1 MALLKSIS
9 GSIFLDVLVLAVALF
24 ALTSYR
30 SYNRLKHIP
39 GPTLWG
45 WTVLPLFMVHLR
57 GEIYDV
63 FGDLN
68 KKYGPLVRIAPNTL
82 LISDP
87 EELRKMSAARS
98 PYTRSPW
105 YVAMR
110 VIPGVENVL
119 STRDEHDHDERRRKM
134 ASGYSGK
141 ENVSLEKDIDECV
154 LDLINL
160 VDSKYISSPPDGIK
174 KMDLARKMQF
184 FTSDIMSKLAFD
196 DKFHDLRDDHDNH
209 GYINEVETMFPNMFC
224 VCTVPS
230 LLYFLTNIGVAK
242 MLAPSVKDSFGFGK
256 ILAIT
261 KKQVAKRFDADGKPN
276 TARSD
281 MLSSFLR
288 HGLTQGE
295 AEQEGVLQLAAGSDT
310 TATGL
315 RSTLLCIISNPR
327 VSTRLSAE
335 IEDAVRFGKAS
346 RDGIITD
353 EQARTLPYLQACIK
367 EGLRWFPPIAGMLAK
382 YTPPEGD
389 VLCGFQVPGHV
400 SIGYSASAVHHSTAL
415 FGPDEE
421 VFRPERWLTPTQG
434 GDEPS
439 IEKIKAMEKNNELL
453 FGYGKY
459 QCLGK
464 SVAAIELNKVVFELM
479 RRFDM
484 TLVNTLQPWTS
495 TCYGLHLQKD
505 LWVTVRRREQDV

>member
-1 MALLKSIS
+1 MALMKSVS
-9 GSIFLDVLVLAVALF
+9 GSIVVEVLVLFLAFYGL
-24 ALTSYR
+24 SCYR

-39 GPTLWG
+39 GPPLWG
-45 WTVLPLFMVHLR
+45 LTVLPLFMVHLK
-57 GEIYDV
+57 GAIYDV

-68 KKYGPLVRIAPNTL
+68 KKHGPLVRVAPNTL
-82 LISDP
+82 LLSDP

-110 VIPGVENVL
+110 VIPGVDNVL
-119 STRDEHDHDERRRKM
+119 STRGENDHDERRRKM

-141 ENVSLEKDIDECV
+141 ENISLEKDIDECI
-154 LDLINL
+154 LDLIRL
-160 VDSKYISSPPDGIK
+160 IDTKYVTSPPKDIIQ
-174 KMDLARKMQF
+174 MDLARKMQF

-209 GYINEVETMFPNMFC
+209 GYINEIETMFPNMFC
-224 VCTVPS
+224 TCTVPG

-242 MLAPSVKDSFGFGK
+242 LLAPSVKSNFGFGK

-261 KKQVAKRFDADGKPN
+261 QKQVAKRFDTDGKPN
-276 TARSD
+276 TVRSD

-288 HGLTQGE
+288 HGLTRGE

-315 RSTLLCIISNPR
+315 RATMLCIISNPR
-327 VSTRLSAE
+327 VSSKLSAE
-335 IEDAVRFGKAS
+335 IERAVASGKVTS
-346 RDGIITD
+346 STSSIITD
-353 EQARTLPYLQACIK
+353 EQARSLPYLQACIK

-389 VLCGFQVPGHV
+389 VICGFSVPGNV
-400 SIGYSASAVHHSTAL
+400 SIGYSASAVHHSPTL

-421 VFRPERWLTPTQG
+421 VFRPERWIPTSQG

-439 IEKIKAMEKNNELL
+439 IEKIKMMEKNNELL

-484 TLVNTLQPWTS
+484 ALANPLQPWTT
-495 TCYGLHLQKD
+495 TCYGIHLQKN
-505 LWVTVRRREQDV
+505 LWVTVRRRD

>member
-1 MALLKSIS
+1 MALLKSVS
-9 GSIFLDVLVLAVALF
+9 GSIFVDILVLAVALF
-24 ALTSYR
+24 AFTSYR

-39 GPTLWG
+39 GPPLWG

-82 LISDP
+82 LVSDP

-119 STRDEHDHDERRRKM
+119 STRDENDHDERRKKM

-141 ENVSLEKDIDECV
+141 ENVSLERDIDECV
-154 LDLINL
+154 LDLVSLI
-160 VDSKYISSPPDGIK
+160 DSKYISSPPDNIK
-174 KMDLARKMQF
+174 KMDLARKVQF

-209 GYINEVETMFPNMFC
+209 GYINEIETMFPNMFC

-242 MLAPSVKDSFGFGK
+242 LLAPSVKDSFGLGK

-261 KKQVAKRFDADGKPN
+261 KKQVAKRFDSDGKPN
-276 TARSD
+276 TTRSD

-327 VSTRLSAE
+327 VSARLSAE
-335 IEDAVRFGKAS
+335 IEDAVRSGKATS
-346 RDGIITD
+346 SKDGIITD
-353 EQARTLPYLQACIK
+353 EQARILPYLQACIK

-389 VLCGFQVPGHV
+389 TICGFHVPGNV
-400 SIGYSASAVHHSTAL
+400 SIGYSASAVHHSPAL

-421 VFRPERWLTPTQG
+421 AFRPERWLTPAQG

-439 IEKIKAMEKNNELL
+439 VEKIRAMEKNNELL

-464 SVAAIELNKVVFELM
+464 SVAAIELNKVVFEMM

-484 TLVNTLQPWTS
+484 TL
-495 TCYGLHLQKD
+495 KD
-505 LWVTVRRREQDV
+505 LWVTARRREEIKG